1 MIIDKDMP
9 VSRLTSKGQTT
20 IPVKVREH
28 LDVDAGDRLD
38 FVIRPDGTV
47 ELRAGTTKLSALRGI
62 LHRKG
67 MRPVSISQMNAAVR
81 KRVGPRR

>member
-1 MIIDKDMP
+1 MVGKDMP

-20 IPVKVREH
+20 IPIKVREH
-28 LDVDAGDRLD
+28 LDVGAGDRLD

-62 LHRKG
+62 LHREG
-67 MRPVSISQMNAAVR
+67 MRPVSVSQMNAAVR
-81 KRVGPRR
+81 RRVGPRR